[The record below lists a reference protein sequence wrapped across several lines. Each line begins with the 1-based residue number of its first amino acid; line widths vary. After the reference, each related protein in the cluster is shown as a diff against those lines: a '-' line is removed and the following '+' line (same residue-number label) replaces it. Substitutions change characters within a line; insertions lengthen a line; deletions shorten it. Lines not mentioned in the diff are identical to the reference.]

1 MYTREHMNMGKALS
15 TNLGLEETFIP
26 LHLISQIK
34 LQVTRV
40 VESSVSRRPGRDG
53 RMSIYIQGIF
63 SNTFTETTTERF
75 CLK

>member
-1 MYTREHMNMGKALS
+1 MGKALS